1 MDLTRGQA
9 AVARRAPDRGRR
21 QTVAV
26 LIDHMDLFGGGYE
39 AELRDAIEA
48 VGCELDLNLLLM
60 YGRIL
65 SHPDATHA
73 AHNGVYDLVHPD
85 RVDGLVTLSPSLA
98 VHTGPAGLQRLFER
112 CGIRAR
118 CSAGLIVE
126 GTPSIVIDNRLGMA
140 AIVDHMLDHH
150 GHRRVAFIGGTAGNV
165 DAEVRLEVYRK
176 GLERRGLPFDHKLV
190 ATGDFIRRSGEVA
203 MLEILR
209 RGGAPDAVVV
219 ANDGMALGAIAAL
232 QRHGLQVP
240 DDVAVTGFDDL
251 AMARLGDPPL
261 TTVAQPFQAMLALAV
276 RSVTAQM
283 RGEAVDSIVH
293 MPAEV
298 VLRHSCGCN
307 GARDSQRMP
316 GSSRFA
322 PGNPQ
327 AYIDEHAH
335 RIVQGFAG
343 PNHSN
348 QRACAADMQQLLG
361 GLRSEL
367 DGERGSFTRVVKGI
381 MATVGRDNERRQD
394 LQLAITRVRDELR
407 PIRTPHLEDL
417 FHDSRSQVALADTRA
432 QVQQRLEIDQAYSL
446 LMEKGEEFSNALD
459 LIGLA
464 QGLYRAL
471 PALGMNTAAVSIYPP
486 NNSQSLQPLVC
497 IRDGQPVN
505 LGGQPFPARLLVPT
519 GVFSEDRRRTLLVFP
534 LVLKDR
540 CLGVAA
546 FNYVQGANGYVVVRD
561 RISVALGGVELH
573 QTILE
578 SATAHERSIQEQQRL
593 ANEARVKALNV
604 LAGGVAHDLNNS
616 LGPLVGL
623 PDIILAEL
631 DHMEHNGAS
640 VGSTLRTDLKSIKAS
655 AQRAAQTIKDLLAM
669 SRQSRAP
676 KEILDLNQV
685 VQNLLSDAVQR
696 AMWAAPALN
705 VKLELQGR
713 PLLVSASEDHL
724 RRAIQNLLHNAADA
738 MSGRGTLTIGTH
750 ECSLAWVEAARE
762 GVPNGVYAVLTVS
775 DTGTGITAE
784 DLPHIFEPFFSSKQL
799 SDRSG
804 SGLGLAIVEGVVK
817 DHAGFIKV
825 QSSAGHGTTFTLH
838 FPAQRAAPKRRDSTK
853 TILRGTGR
861 ILVVDDEPAQLR
873 TAQRLLKH
881 FGYDVETAS
890 SGASAFQKVE
900 QRAFDV
906 VILDMLLNESDDGI
920 QLYRR
925 IQALYPQQ
933 RAIITSGHAPPDRA
947 ELALSEGLVWL
958 PKPYTAGALA
968 DAVRTTIGTERSGAN
983 DAGAAQSSQQP

>member
-1 MDLTRGQA
+1 MAHG
-9 AVARRAPDRGRR
+9 APDRGRR
-21 QTVAV
+21 PTVAV

-48 VGCELDLNLLLM
+48 VGCELDLDLLLM
-60 YGRIL
+60 YGRHM
-65 SHPDATHA
+65 SHPDAAHATH
-73 AHNGVYDLVHPD
+73 NRIYDLVHPD

-98 VHTGPAGLQRLFER
+98 VVTGPAGLERLFER

-126 GTPSIVIDNRLGMA
+126 GTPSIVIDNSLGMT
-140 AIVDHMLDHH
+140 AIVDHILDHH
-150 GHRRVAFIGGTAGNV
+150 GHRRVAFIGGIPGNV
-165 DAEVRLEVYRK
+165 DAEVRLEVYK
-176 GLERRGLPFDHKLV
+176 QGLQQRGLPFDHKLV
-190 ATGDFIRRSGEVA
+190 GTGDFIRRSGEVA

-209 RGGAPDAVVV
+209 RAGTPEAVVV

-261 TTVAQPFQAMLALAV
+261 TTVAQPFQAMLGLAV
-276 RSVTAQM
+276 RSVAAQI
-283 RGEAVDSIVH
+283 RGETVDTVLR

-307 GARDSQRMP
+307 GALDGHGLP

-322 PGNPQ
+322 PNNPQ
-327 AYIDEHAH
+327 AYIDEHAS
-335 RIVQGFAG
+335 RIVRGFIGAY
-343 PNHSN
+343 SN
-348 QRACAADMQQLLG
+348 QRARAADMRCLLAA
-361 GLRSEL
+361 LRREL
-367 DGERGSFTRVVKGI
+367 DGEGGSFVSAVKEI
-381 MATVGRDNERRQD
+381 LATIGRDNERRQD
-394 LQLAITRVRDELR
+394 LQLAITRLRDELR
-407 PIRTPHLEDL
+407 PIRTPHLENL
-417 FHDSRSQVALADTRA
+417 FHDSRSQVALTDTRA

-459 LIGLA
+459 LMGLA

-471 PALGMNTAAVSIYPP
+471 PALGMNTASVSIYPP
-486 NNSQSLQPLVC
+486 NDNQQLQPLVC
-497 IRDGQPVN
+497 IRDGHPVN
-505 LGGQPFPARLLVPT
+505 LGGQPFAARMLVPT
-519 GVFSEDRRRTLLVFP
+519 GVFSEERRRTLLVFP

-546 FNYVQGANGYVVVRD
+546 FDYVRGANGYVVVRD

-573 QTILE
+573 QAILE

-593 ANEARVKALNV
+593 ANEARVRALNV

-616 LGPLVGL
+616 LGPLVAL

-631 DHMEHNGAS
+631 DHLEHSGAS
-640 VGSTLRTDLKSIKAS
+640 VAPALRLDLKSIKSS
-655 AQRAAQTIKDLLAM
+655 ALRAAQTIKDLLAM
-669 SRQSRAP
+669 SRQSRAA
-676 KEILDLNQV
+676 KEVIDLNQI
-685 VQNLLSDAVQR
+685 VQNMLSDSVQR
-696 AMWAAPALN
+696 SMWAAPGLN
-705 VKLELQGR
+705 VKLALHGR

-724 RRAIQNLLHNAADA
+724 RRAIENLLHNAADA
-738 MSGRGTLTIGTH
+738 MSGRGTLTVGTH
-750 ECSLAWVEAARE
+750 ECSLSMAEAARE
-762 GVPNGVYAVLTVS
+762 GVPNGVYVVLTVS

-804 SGLGLAIVEGVVK
+804 SGLGLAIVEGVVR

-825 QSSAGHGTTFTLH
+825 QSSAGQGTSFTLH
-838 FPAQRAAPKRRDSTK
+838 FPAQKPAPKRKDSSK
-853 TILRGTGR
+853 ILLRGTGR

-890 SGASAFQKVE
+890 SGASAFEKVE
-900 QRAFDV
+900 QHPFDV

-925 IQALYPQQ
+925 IQALYPRQ

-968 DAVRTTIGTERSGAN
+968 DAVRSTIGAS
-983 DAGAAQSSQQP
+983 